1 LQVRTIAPG
10 ARGLRQ
16 LRAFREI
23 ETDVLRRPGNRSG
36 RFASAASPSCNDTS
50 KSPSH
55 NIKHRSKQMP
65 FEKGQSGNPAGRP
78 PGARNKATVMAELL
92 LQGEAEAMTRLAIER
107 AKAGDTA
114 ALRMCLDRLLPPC
127 RHRAIEF
134 EIPRLTSAADAAAA
148 MAAITAGV
156 AVGDL
161 TPAEA
166 GELSGLVDRFVRA
179 LETTVMEQRVARLE
193 RDTAR
198 PDADRRDRGDQA
210 GNDDRRQVRDPYD
223 FGDAP

>member
-1 LQVRTIAPG
+1 LRPVLEVFASSERFVKLKLTCCAGRETVPG
-10 ARGLRQ
+10 A
-16 LRAFREI
+16 
-23 ETDVLRRPGNRSG
+23 LRRRPAHPATTRRNHH
-36 RFASAASPSCNDTS
+36 P
-50 KSPSH
+50 H

-92 LQGEAEAMTRLAIER
+92 LQGEAEAMMRLAIER